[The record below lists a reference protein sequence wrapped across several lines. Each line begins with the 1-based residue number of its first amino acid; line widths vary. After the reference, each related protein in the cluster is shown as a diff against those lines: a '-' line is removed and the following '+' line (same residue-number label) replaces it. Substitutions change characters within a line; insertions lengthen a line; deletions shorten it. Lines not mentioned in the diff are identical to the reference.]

1 MNQEKVDVEIESGSK
16 FTKVAL
22 TIVTML
28 LLFGGPTYVP
38 YLLEKYISFEANVV
52 VGGVLFF
59 AGLVMLIFLIRK
71 KIIS

>member
-1 MNQEKVDVEIESGSK
+1 MTQENVGIESGSK

-28 LLFGGPTYVP
+28 LLFAGPTYVP
-38 YLLEKYISFEANVV
+38 YLLEKQISFEANVV
-52 VGGVLFF
+52 VGAVLFF
-59 AGLVMLIFLIRK
+59 AGLGMLVYLIRK

>member
-1 MNQEKVDVEIESGSK
+1 MTQENVELSGMQSK
-16 FTKVAL
+16 FAKVAL
-22 TIVTML
+22 TVVTML
-28 LLFGGPTYVP
+28 LLFAGPTYVP

-59 AGLVMLIFLIRK
+59 AGIGMLIFLIRK

>member
-1 MNQEKVDVEIESGSK
+1 MTQENIELSGMQSK
-16 FTKVAL
+16 FAKVAL
-22 TIVTML
+22 TVVTML
-28 LLFGGPTYVP
+28 LLFAGPTYVP

-59 AGLVMLIFLIRK
+59 AGLGLLILLIRK

>member
-1 MNQEKVDVEIESGSK
+1 MTQETENIEIGTQSK

-22 TIVTML
+22 TVVTML
-28 LLFGGPTYVP
+28 LLFAGPTYVP
-38 YLLEKYISFEANVV
+38 YLLENHISFEANVV

-59 AGLVMLIFLIRK
+59 AGLGMLIFLIRK